1 MPEGSAPDSLTPGIL
16 YDWDALGRVFGFKPS
31 YLSAA
36 GGMPVSAATDSVL
49 LITHPGGGKSF
60 DYADYWDGDDLIYK
74 GRGQS
79 GDQKRTGANLD
90 VAENRRRLF
99 VFEAAAPR
107 QLRFLGQ
114 AQCVG
119 EGTAQ
124 EPDKAGAS
132 RNVLLFRL
140 RFIDRGGKPHATPV
154 EVRAERKAPAP
165 GASSTSATTSRNP
178 RPFDRQA
185 RPAEAELEPDAAA
198 ADPAVTHALR
208 EKARQDHHDLV
219 GDWCDFL
226 EANGWKDI
234 EEVPG
239 AFDLRAALGGARVI
253 FEMKTMSGANELGQ
267 CRSALA
273 QLLEYRLTYGTDTDL
288 LCVVTDAP
296 ISADR
301 AAILDALGV
310 AAAAREDGTWI
321 ANNERALALIP
332 SPELLGAPSAEQQFS
347 AAQRRLES
355 VRELLARRA
364 SEDRPTIV

>member
-1 MPEGSAPDSLTPGIL
+1 MPDGSAPDSLTPGAL

-36 GGMPVSAATDSVL
+36 GGMPVSTATDSVL

-79 GDQKRTGANLD
+79 GDQKREGANLD

-99 VFEAAAPR
+99 VFEAAGPR
-107 QLRFLGQ
+107 RLRFLGQ
-114 AQCVG
+114 ARCVG

-124 EPDKAGAS
+124 EPDKAGLNRS
-132 RNVLLFRL
+132 VLFFRL
-140 RFIDRGGKPHATPV
+140 RFIDQGGKTHATPV
-154 EVRAERKAPAP
+154 EVEAERKAPPPGTSNAAP
-165 GASSTSATTSRNP
+165 ATSRSP

-185 RPAEAELEPDAAA
+185 RPAEAELASGAAA

-208 EKARQDHHDLV
+208 EKARQGHHDLV

-226 EANGWKDI
+226 EANGWLDI
-234 EEVPG
+234 EEAPG
-239 AFDLRAALGGARVI
+239 AFDLRAASGGVRVI
-253 FEMKTMSGANELGQ
+253 FEMKTMSGDNELGQ

-273 QLLEYRLTYGTDTDL
+273 QLLEYRLIYGTEADL

-296 ISADR
+296 ISAER
-301 AAILDALGV
+301 AAVLEALGV
-310 AAAAREDGTWI
+310 AVVAREDGTWT
-321 ANNERALALIP
+321 ANNERALALVP
-332 SPELLGAPSAEQQFS
+332 PPELLGAPSTEQQFA

-355 VRELLARRA
+355 VRELLAKRA
-364 SEDRPTIV
+364 AEDQRTIV